1 MSQELWEDSLVLFG
15 LLTKAQSQKLESMH
29 PIIYRLRVILKHFSL
44 NVLLLSSKDPGL
56 TQRPQSK
63 SICPNT
69 LLPHTSWKVTKDW
82 YDSQKIKPL
91 FHPAISFECKLYH
104 FHSKGTIPTFFFFF
118 FQKKTLHMFINLTG
132 RDITIYTIILLSRCL
147 ETLSKDHNSKKL
159 CFNKH
164 WQILCTYISAQVHSD
179 ANAKPSCFWTEHC

>member
-69 LLPHTSWKVTKDW
+69 LFPQTSWKVTKDW
-82 YDSQKIKPL
+82 YDSQKTKPL

-118 FQKKTLHMFINLTG
+118 PEKDSSYVYKSNWERHYNLHYHFAVTLFGNTFQ
-132 RDITIYTIILLSRCL
+132 R
-147 ETLSKDHNSKKL
+147 
-159 CFNKH
+159 
-164 WQILCTYISAQVHSD
+164 
-179 ANAKPSCFWTEHC
+179 P